1 MLTHRAGD
9 AVTSRFRGNH
19 IAAIADMRAATS
31 LIAPKVVGAHDLTL
45 MFGDE
50 AGFVCSHPVL
60 KCALSAHVPIKR
72 IGFPLADDRANDP
85 PNVF

>member
-1 MLTHRAGD
+1 MLTHRAGET
-9 AVTSRFRGNH
+9 VTSRFRGHH
-19 IAAIADMRAATS
+19 IAAIADMGASTS
-31 LIAPKVVGAHDLTL
+31 LIAPKVVGTNDLAL

-60 KCALSAHVPIKR
+60 KCAFPAHVPIKR